1 MFQLRGNK
9 RLPWKNLIRR
19 KSNRIDLRPDSAHPS
34 TIMISQ
40 HWARWISTDPDT
52 RVGLLQAQACNMRS
66 KCRCSC
72 VLQFTFCHA
81 FSSVLHRPPSQLIHC
96 IALFLVVSLE
106 AKKKLEK
113 NKKLLRR
120 LRGDDGAARLSI
132 RIPGGIVIEPSRR
145 EKQISL
151 GNTTTEQRPYGGR
164 QAPGLLDTPPHHH
177 ETRWKAGATEI
188 FV

>member
-120 LRGDDGAARLSI
+120 LRGDDGAARLPI
-132 RIPGGIVIEPSRR
+132 RIPGGIVIEPSRPPH
-145 EKQISL
+145 SD
-151 GNTTTEQRPYGGR
+151 TTTEQRPYGGR
-164 QAPGLLDTPPHHH
+164 QAPGLLEYPRH
-177 ETRWKAGATEI
+177 RS
-188 FV
+188 

>member
-1 MFQLRGNK
+1 
-9 RLPWKNLIRR
+9 
-19 KSNRIDLRPDSAHPS
+19 
-34 TIMISQ
+34 
-40 HWARWISTDPDT
+40 
-52 RVGLLQAQACNMRS
+52 MRS

-113 NKKLLRR
+113 NMKLLRR
-120 LRGDDGAARLSI
+120 QGADDGAARLSI
-132 RIPGGIVIEPSRR
+132 RIPGGIVIEPSRH
-145 EKQISL
+145 EKKIFHC
-151 GNTTTEQRPYGGR
+151 NTTTEQRPYGGR

-177 ETRWKAGATEI
+177 ETWDGRGGNREFCLKI
-188 FV
+188 FSNKKSEKSLMILPQVHLRKPCYDFYFL